1 MVECLECNANFELP
15 KDCRVGE
22 VIECPNCGTQL
33 EVFSVNP
40 PIIDLFEEEEK

>member
-1 MVECLECNANFELP
+1 MVECLECNAAFELP
-15 KDCRVGE
+15 EGCRVGE

-33 EVFSVNP
+33 EVFSVAP